1 MNEQDL
7 AMMSGETN
15 YQNVQLPVYDELV
28 LNGND
33 GIFTKVFKTKPKVQ
47 IIDELDGSTKEV
59 YEREVVGKTIELVW
73 LKLRRKLIE
82 KTQEGVV
89 RQTSEHNTKKD
100 IVSIYHYNGMATQHG
115 IEASTINGDT
125 GLYPKM
131 KVNQIVYAMDIKD
144 NHIYKVIL
152 KGGSLSMQERLPTAT
167 LFYDYISSMGKEE
180 HFYTML
186 NVMTGTAYKTKLGVK
201 FYCNFTKG
209 RGLAIDEQKIVGEAM
224 LDIHTKLK
232 AYDDSKATQKA
243 DPIKAPTVAGKG
255 MDDIP
260 SIDYG
265 DIDYGDAN
273 VNPDDIPF

>member
-7 AMMSGETN
+7 ASMSGETN
-15 YQNVQLPVYDELV
+15 YQNVQLPVYDEIV

-33 GIFTKVFKTKPKVQ
+33 GIFTKIFKTKPKVKVT
-47 IIDELDGSTKEV
+47 DELTGGEKEV
-59 YEREVVGKTIELVW
+59 FEREVVGKTVELVW

-82 KTQEGVV
+82 KTQDGVV

-100 IVSIYHYNGMATQHG
+100 IVTIYHYNGQATQDG
-115 IEASTINGDT
+115 ILASSINGDT

-152 KGGSLSMQERLPTAT
+152 KGGSLSMQEKLENAT
-167 LFYDYISSMGKEE
+167 LFYDYIGSMGKEE
-180 HFYTML
+180 HFYTMN
-186 NVMTGTAYKTKLGVK
+186 NVMTGTPYKTKLGVK
-201 FYCNFTKG
+201 FFCNFTKG
-209 RGLAIDEQKIVGEAM
+209 RGLALDEQKIVGEKM
-224 LDIHTKLK
+224 KEVHDKLK
-232 AYDDSKATQKA
+232 EYDDAKATKRV
-243 DPIKAPTVAGKG
+243 DPIKTTVAGKG

-273 VNPDDIPF
+273 VNVDDIPF